1 MNRLGTLVATLSLG
15 GSIAAASAVHASA
28 FVPTAAVVPMGA
40 RATATTEPPSRAI
53 ALITP
58 SEPVMRAEDVL
69 WWWSIGDDGSPAA
82 HRELGDTVLDL
93 PVSEV
98 RIPDRVFMLPT
109 DLWVFNPPPPSV
121 FAGGTASRSSATVDA
136 ILDLTDGGR

>member
-15 GSIAAASAVHASA
+15 GSIAAASAVDASA
-28 FVPTAAVVPMGA
+28 FVPTASVAPAVSLTISPK
-40 RATATTEPPSRAI
+40 
-53 ALITP
+53 
-58 SEPVMRAEDVL
+58 EPVIVPDFWYWVRG
-69 WWWSIGDDGSPAA
+69 GDRGSPTA
-82 HRELGDTVLDL
+82 HRELGDAVLDL

-121 FAGGTASRSSATVDA
+121 FAGGTAPRSTATVDA
-136 ILDLTDGGR
+136 ILDLTPDG